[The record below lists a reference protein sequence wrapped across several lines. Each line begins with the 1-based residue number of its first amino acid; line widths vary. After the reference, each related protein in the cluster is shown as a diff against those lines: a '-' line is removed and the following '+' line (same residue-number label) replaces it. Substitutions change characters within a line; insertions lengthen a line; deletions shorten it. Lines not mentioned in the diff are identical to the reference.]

1 MFRIRKVPDDS
12 TPGNAETLRQVQAI
26 WRARFPLVAE
36 EDIATLPQKL
46 RDPLKYRFRSV
57 LLVAEDARHQVQGF
71 ALLLHAPDLQFC
83 YLDFI
88 ATAPERPGRGIGGAL
103 YERVREEALALGAA
117 GVFLECLPD
126 DPVLS
131 PDPALRAENAERLK
145 FYERYGA
152 RPIADTQYET
162 PLTPGGT
169 DPPYLVLD
177 PLGREALPRH
187 DQARAIVHAI
197 LERKYG
203 RLCPPTYRRMVVESF
218 RDDPI
223 RLRSPRYVRR
233 LSRKAV
239 PSVPGLASQ
248 FPLVINDKHDIHHVR
263 ERGYVEAPV
272 RIGAILKELNRADLV
287 RRIQPRHFPDSHILA
302 VHDGRLVD
310 YLRRACAQVGT
321 GRSVYPYVFPIRN
334 EARPPRDLPVRAG
347 YFCIDTFTPINANAY
362 LAARRAVDCALT
374 AAEQVLRGAC
384 LAYALV
390 RPPGHHAERD
400 DFGGFC
406 YLNNAAIAAH
416 YLSRCGRVAVLDI
429 DYHHG
434 NGTQQIFYE
443 RSDLLTVSIHG
454 HPSFTYPYFSG
465 FRDEQGAGPGLG
477 YNLNIPLPESCPP
490 DAYRQALERALGR
503 IRRFGPAFL
512 VVAAGFDTAAGDP
525 TGTWANRGDDFR
537 RIGESIGHLGRP
549 TLVVQE
555 GGYRVRTL
563 GANVRHFFAGLRQGL
578 AEPVAFPGKARRPR
592 SAALPTALVRWRDDP
607 MPSDREAVRSLV
619 AAAGAFS
626 TEEATIAAEL
636 VEERLAR
643 GTGSGYWF
651 FFAELGG
658 RLAGFSCY
666 GPIPGTE
673 SRFDLYW
680 IAVRPEHRRS
690 GIGRELLRRTEEDV
704 VARGG
709 RRLYIDTSASKQYEA
724 ARRFYP
730 ASGYRNVAELP
741 DFFRDGDGKVI
752 FMKPLSGSA
761 DSCSAA

>member
-12 TPGNAETLRQVQAI
+12 TPGNAEALSQVQAI

-36 EDIATLPQKL
+36 EDIASLPEKL

-57 LLVAEDARHQVQGF
+57 LLVAENARHRVQGF
-71 ALLLHAPDLQFC
+71 ALLLHAPDVRFC

-88 ATAPERPGRGIGGAL
+88 AIALDRPGRGIGGAL
-103 YERVREEALALGAA
+103 YERVREEALALGAV

-126 DPVLS
+126 DPALS
-131 PDPALRAENAERLK
+131 PDPVLRAENAERLK

-152 RPIADTQYET
+152 RPVAGTQYET
-162 PLTPGGT
+162 PLTPGDT
-169 DPPYLVLD
+169 DPPYLILD
-177 PLGREALPRH
+177 PLGREVLPSR
-187 DQARAIVHAI
+187 DQARAIVGAI

-203 RLCPPTYRRMVVESF
+203 KLCPPAYRRMVVESF
-218 RDDPI
+218 VDDPI
-223 RLRSPRYVRR
+223 RLRPQRYVRR
-233 LSRKAV
+233 LSPKAV
-239 PSVPGLASQ
+239 PVAPGQAGQ
-248 FPLVINDKHDIHHVR
+248 FPLVINDKHDIHHVH

-272 RIGAILKELNRADLV
+272 RIGAILKELDRSDLF
-287 RRIQPRHFPDSHILA
+287 RRVEPRHFPDTHILA

-334 EARPPRDLPVRAG
+334 EARPPKDLPVRAG
-347 YFCIDTFTPINANAY
+347 YFCIDTFTPINGNAY

-374 AAEQVLRGAC
+374 AAEQVLQGAR

-390 RPPGHHAERD
+390 RPPGHHAERY

-406 YLNNAAIAAH
+406 YFNNAAIAAH
-416 YLSRCGRVAVLDI
+416 YLSRYGRVAVLDV

-443 RSDLLTVSIHG
+443 RSDVLTVSIHG
-454 HPSFTYPYFSG
+454 HPSFAYPYFSG
-465 FRDEQGAGPGLG
+465 FKDEQGTGPGLG
-477 YNLNIPLPESCPP
+477 YNLNIPLPEQSPP

-512 VVAAGFDTAAGDP
+512 LVAAGFDTASGDP
-525 TGTWANRGDDFR
+525 TGTWANRGEDFLR
-537 RIGESIGHLGRP
+537 MGESIGHLGLP

-555 GGYRVRTL
+555 SGYRVRTL
-563 GANVRHFFAGLRQGL
+563 GANARRFFEGLRQGL
-578 AEPVAFPGKARRPR
+578 AVPVASPGKARRPKPPAVPM
-592 SAALPTALVRWRDDP
+592 SLTRWREDP
-607 MPSDREAVRSLV
+607 LPSDREAVRSLV
-619 AAAGAFS
+619 AAAGVFS
-626 TEEATIAAEL
+626 TQEATIAAEL

-643 GTGSGYWF
+643 GTDCGYWLI
-651 FFAELGG
+651 FAELGE
-658 RLAGFSCY
+658 RLAGYSCY

-673 SRFDLYW
+673 GRFDLYW

-690 GIGRELLRRTEEDV
+690 GIGRELLRRTEEGIK
-704 VARGG
+704 AHGG
-709 RRLYIDTSASKQYEA
+709 RRLYIDTSASEQYEA
-724 ARRFYP
+724 ARRFYR
-730 ASGYRNVAELP
+730 ASGYRKVAELP

-752 FMKPLSGSA
+752 YAKALTGSA
-761 DSCSAA
+761 DECSPA